1 MRRSL
6 QTQESGERPER
17 AGRNHGRRALAAIA
31 IVTIAACARQTGAQ
45 GSASSEYQVKAAF
58 LYHFAQFVEW
68 PPEAFKDAHSPVTYC
83 TVGPDPFQ
91 GALDSSLS
99 GKVLGARRLRVWHLK
114 QVQQAVG
121 CHVLFIGGRDK
132 KSIPSTLASVE
143 GEATLTVGE
152 TDGFAQEGGMI
163 GLFLEDNKVRF
174 EINAGAAQQAQLKIS
189 ARLLALASKVIGGP
203 KGS

>member
-17 AGRNHGRRALAAIA
+17 SGRSHRRRALAAIA

-45 GSASSEYQVKAAF
+45 GGASSEYQVKAAF

-68 PPEAFKDAHSPVTYC
+68 PPEAFKDADSPVTYC
-83 TVGPDPFQ
+83 TVGDDPFQ
-91 GALDSSLS
+91 GALDSSLN
-99 GKVLGARRLRVWHLK
+99 GKALGARRFRVWHLK
-114 QVQQAVG
+114 QAEQAEG

-143 GEATLTVGE
+143 GKATLTVGE
-152 TDGFAQEGGMI
+152 TDGFAQDGGMI
-163 GLFLEDNKVRF
+163 GFCLEDNKIRF
-174 EINAGAAQQAQLKIS
+174 EINLGAAQRAKLKIS
-189 ARLLALASKVIGGP
+189 ARLLALARKVIGDP
-203 KGS
+203 KGD